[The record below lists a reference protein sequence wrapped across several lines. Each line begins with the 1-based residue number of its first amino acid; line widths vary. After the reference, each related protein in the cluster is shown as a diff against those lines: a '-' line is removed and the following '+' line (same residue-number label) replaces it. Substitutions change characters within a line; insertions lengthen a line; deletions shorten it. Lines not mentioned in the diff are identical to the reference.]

1 MAIALTC
8 SICSYFTPYAY
19 AAMELVDPPLQQE
32 LPERITSIFGAAVIN
47 YFGANAFE
55 RGNYFYI
62 KDQRELSSF
71 GIAEQKMSE
80 EDKLALQE
88 LFTIRTIQT
97 DLSEQLGGLSITD
110 EVTISEDRS
119 ALPTLTKR
127 VLLDGSQNIV
137 GKKEVIRNII
147 SENRGTIANLTLIN
161 RNIEFVHISRSEF
174 VKWCF
179 DAAVDYKNIDVL
191 RWIFER
197 TDVFPLRIQPN
208 NEVIVLKIPKPTKS
222 TRKNIKKT
230 RTDTDTDG
238 AKVQEYLGQIL
249 RKRRLPVENSHN
261 SSVQLLQEQSTEYSR
276 EILNFL
282 DSNGIFRDFI
292 STNPEFVTAL
302 VVAFDSVVKQGNT
315 TILKWLVS
323 NATPLDLVPSLNSKI
338 KRVNNIFSASLGFIK
353 SFKKTQQEFAIE
365 QHNAL
370 VILDWIC
377 DPSNDFFTAH
387 ESFDEKPRL
396 TKPITQ
402 EDIDNLDAIIAQRDA
417 ELLHLHMFMLAA
429 QLKLTAERAE
439 AKEAEATAEG
449 AVKRQDLVRPTK
461 TGKPK
466 KEPSKPTAEE
476 QIISLTT
483 KLNTRI
489 NVLTNKIRQLSPTAD
504 RHEYDKIMRNLN
516 AEIVIAE
523 KQATDLSQH
532 IQELQGEISL
542 DSRET
547 NRKVEELRKQI
558 DELNTTSLSTP
569 EEKKEASRG
578 KSGGRKEIE
587 GDFTPVPDESLAR
600 KRGR

>member
-8 SICSYFTPYAY
+8 SSCSYFTPYAY
-19 AAMELVDPPLQQE
+19 GAMELVDPPLQQE

-62 KDQRELSSF
+62 KDEFEPSSF
-71 GIAEQKMSE
+71 EIAEQKMSE
-80 EDKLALQE
+80 EDKSALKE
-88 LFTIRTIQT
+88 LFAIRTIQT
-97 DLSEQLGGLSITD
+97 DLSEQLGGLSISD

-119 ALPTLTKR
+119 ALPTLTKP
-127 VLLDGSQNIV
+127 VLLDGSQNTV

-179 DAAVDYKNIDVL
+179 AAAVDYKNIDVL

-197 TDVFPLRIQPN
+197 TDVFPLRVQPN
-208 NEVIVLKIPKPTKS
+208 NEVIALKIPKPTKS

-338 KRVNNIFSASLGFIK
+338 KRVNNIFSASLGVIK
-353 SFKKTQQEFAIE
+353 SFNKTQQEFTTE

-417 ELLHLHMFMLAA
+417 ELRHLHMFMEAA
-429 QLKLTAERAE
+429 KFKL
-439 AKEAEATAEG
+439 TAEG

-461 TGKPK
+461 TEKPK
-466 KEPSKPTAEE
+466 PSLPTAQE
-476 QIISLTT
+476 QITNLTT
-483 KLNTRI
+483 KLNRRI
-489 NVLTNKIRQLSPTAD
+489 NVLTNEIGQLSPTAD
-504 RHEYDKIMRNLN
+504 RQEYDKIMRNLN
-516 AEIVIAE
+516 AEIGIAE
-523 KQATDLSQH
+523 KQATDLSQLSQH

-542 DSRET
+542 DPSET
-547 NRKVEELRKQI
+547 IRNVENLRNLI
-558 DELNTTSLSTP
+558 DALNTTSLSTP
-569 EEKKEASRG
+569 EEEKEAPRPNFG
-578 KSGGRKEIE
+578 DRKEITE
-587 GDFTPVPDESLAR
+587 DFTPVPDVSLLR

>member
-8 SICSYFTPYAY
+8 SSCSYFTPYAY
-19 AAMELVDPPLQQE
+19 GAMELVDPPLQQE

-174 VKWCF
+174 VNWCF

-208 NEVIVLKIPKPTKS
+208 NEVIALKIPKPTKS

-230 RTDTDTDG
+230 RTDTDG
-238 AKVQEYLGQIL
+238 AEVQQYLGQIL
-249 RKRRLPVENSHN
+249 NERKVRLAAS
-261 SSVQLLQEQSTEYSR
+261 QREQSQEHIEIHDFLERNKQFKNFESTSTE
-276 EILNFL
+276 LL
-282 DSNGIFRDFI
+282 
-292 STNPEFVTAL
+292 T
-302 VVAFDSVVKQGNT
+302 AFDSVVKQGDIIALNC
-315 TILKWLVS
+315 LVS
-323 NATPLDLVPSLNSKI
+323 IATPLDLLPSLNSKI
-338 KRVNNIFSASLGFIK
+338 KRVNEIFSASLGVTK
-353 SFKKTQQEFAIE
+353 SFNKNQQEFATE

-370 VILDWIC
+370 VVLNWIC

-417 ELLHLHMFMLAA
+417 ELLHLQMFMLAA
-429 QLKLTAERAE
+429 QLKLTAER
-439 AKEAEATAEG
+439 AEATAEG

-466 KEPSKPTAEE
+466 KEPSQPTAEE
-476 QIISLTT
+476 KITKLTT
-483 KLNTRI
+483 KLDTRI
-489 NVLTNKIRQLSPTAD
+489 NLLTNKIGQLSPTAD
-504 RHEYDKIMRNLN
+504 RHEYDKIMKDLN
-516 AEIVIAE
+516 TEIRIAE
-523 KQATDLSQH
+523 KQAELLSEH
-532 IQELQGEISL
+532 LKTLLSPNSQELPPELTSEAPELIANAQSL
-542 DSRET
+542 I
-547 NRKVEELRKQI
+547 VEMRILRKQI
-558 DELNTTSLSTP
+558 DELNTTSPSTP
-569 EEKKEASRG
+569 EEEKEASRG

-587 GDFTPVPDESLAR
+587 GDFTPVPDVSLAR